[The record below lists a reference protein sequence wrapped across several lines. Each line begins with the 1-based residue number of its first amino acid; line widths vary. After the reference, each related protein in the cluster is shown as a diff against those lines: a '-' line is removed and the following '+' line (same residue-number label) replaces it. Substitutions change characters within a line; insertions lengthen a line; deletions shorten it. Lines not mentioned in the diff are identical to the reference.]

1 MKKLIVFLV
10 FMVLGTGGL
19 IAQQKKQVKNQNHVQ
34 THAQEQIQEQN
45 QEQIQLQFQDGVLTV
60 TLENGTS
67 IQLLIDQD
75 QTMDQIM
82 DQIRDQLK
90 LKDGS
95 CQDDAT
101 LDLLADQTKLK
112 IQARLKD
119 GSCDDSSSLLQQI
132 LNLFNF

>member
-75 QTMDQIM
+75 QTI

-95 CQDDAT
+95 CKDDAT